1 MLVWCT
7 MTRAMFNVIGSA
19 AVPEVLVIKEQH
31 ATVRSLELS
40 TTDHCVILYNSEL
53 SAQFKPLQF

>member
-1 MLVWCT
+1 

-31 ATVRSLELS
+31 ATVRSLVCADCKCSHEVLS
-40 TTDHCVILYNSEL
+40 KEYD
-53 SAQFKPLQF
+53 